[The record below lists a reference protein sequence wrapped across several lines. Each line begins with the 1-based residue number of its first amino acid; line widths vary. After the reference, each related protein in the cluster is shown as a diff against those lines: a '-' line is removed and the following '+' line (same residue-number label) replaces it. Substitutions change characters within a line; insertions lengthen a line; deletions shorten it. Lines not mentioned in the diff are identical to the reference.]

1 MVRIGINGLG
11 VMGRYL
17 IRAIEIER
25 QSGKFFDQEHDGVKY
40 NRQVEVVAFNDL
52 FPASQIVP
60 YLKHDSVYG
69 PFTGSVELD
78 GDDII
83 INGARMLGSSEK
95 DPAKLNWKDKGVDV
109 VYDATGVFASKPGVE
124 NHLEA
129 GAKKVII
136 SAPSDFAQKTFVM
149 GVNDDTYKG
158 EDIVSNA
165 SCTTNCLA
173 PLARALYDS
182 FGFSNGLM
190 TTIHAYTADQNLVDG
205 PHKSVARGYSA
216 ALNWVPTTTGAAKAI
231 GKVID
236 ELDKR
241 LNGICIRG
249 PIPVGSLVD
258 LVVLLDKDADKDA
271 VNDALRG
278 HANGDLSGVLEYEN
292 GPIVSSMVLRN
303 PVPCIFD
310 ASQTIVNGPLVKTMA
325 YYDNVSGYSHQAVKM
340 IKMIMK

>member
-1 MVRIGINGLG
+1 MSEKNLTIFLGQFNCGSFRPRRIL
-11 VMGRYL
+11 
-17 IRAIEIER
+17 
-25 QSGKFFDQEHDGVKY
+25 DQ
-40 NRQVEVVAFNDL
+40 N
-52 FPASQIVP
+52 
-60 YLKHDSVYG
+60 
-69 PFTGSVELD
+69 
-78 GDDII
+78 
-83 INGARMLGSSEK
+83 SEK
-95 DPAKLNWKDKGVDV
+95 DPAKLNWGDKGVDV
-109 VYDATGVFASKPGVE
+109 VYEATGIFASKPGVE
-124 NHLEA
+124 KHLEA

-149 GVNDDTYKG
+149 GVNDDAYNG

-173 PLARALYDS
+173 PLAKALYKS
-182 FGFSNGLM
+182 FRFSNGLM

-258 LVVLLDKDADKDA
+258 LVVVLDKEVDKDA
-271 VNDALRG
+271 VNSALKQ
-278 HANGDLSGVLEYEN
+278 HSKGDLSGVFEYED
-292 GPIVSSMVLRN
+292 GPVVSSMVLRN

-325 YYDNVSGYSHQAVKM
+325 YYDNVAGYSHQAIRL
-340 IKMIMK
+340 IKMIEK